1 MVVGKMTK
9 IEQMKNEMAENEK
22 LKEHL
27 QNVIADAQ
35 EYIYEIT
42 GKDYSKLPDNLQNII
57 NILEDA
63 RYEITGN
70 L

>member
-1 MVVGKMTK
+1 MSK
-9 IEQMKNEMAENEK
+9 IEQMKNEMTENEK
-22 LKEHL
+22 IKEHL
-27 QNVIADAQ
+27 FKALEDAQ

-63 RYEITGN
+63 RYEISGN